1 MVNSED
7 KNWNPTVK
15 KTKTKKKQ
23 KTKKKRGKKNG
34 VKVRGDSCELTQS
47 SK

>member
-15 KTKTKKKQ
+15 KTKTKKNKN
-23 KTKKKRGKKNG
+23 KKKGGKKNG